1 MEVPGEIVHLDC
13 GTFIRHEHRI
23 ALAERHGS
31 TTLAAA
37 RALPP
42 RDAAMVGREPRYAD
56 VSPERRAYI
65 DTETTSLA
73 SGAGV
78 FVFLVGAGRFEG
90 ASFVV
95 RQYFMRHP
103 GEERAMLEDLAGWL
117 ADVEALVS
125 FHGKAFD
132 CPRTRDRY
140 LFQGLD
146 AGLFEGRAHLDLL
159 YGARRLFRHRLPDC
173 RLQTLERHILGF
185 ERSDD
190 LPGALCPEAWF
201 RYQRGE
207 ENLIPRVMDHNR
219 DDILSLVTLEA
230 RMARSLDHPE
240 DPVESAAAGL
250 LADSAGD
257 HQRAR
262 PLLLECAR
270 TPAPGLDAAV
280 ALRVGRA
287 LRRLGELE
295 AARSLLTRLITA
307 HPADP
312 RPVSELAILEE
323 WSARNPTAALTVTEA
338 ALARLTAADPSRP
351 SLERRRLRL
360 RRKAPESGHT
370 VPRSDCPHSSGS

>member
-1 MEVPGEIVHLDC
+1 MSRPGDPPVSPEVPGEVVRASS
-13 GTFIRHEHRI
+13 GTFIRRDHR
-23 ALAERHGS
+23 LPLSHRHGS
-31 TTLAAA
+31 ATLAAT
-37 RALPP
+37 RALAP
-42 RDAAMVGREPRYAD
+42 ALVALVGREPRYATVD
-56 VSPERRAYI
+56 PERRAYI

-78 FVFLVGAGRFEG
+78 FVFLVGVGRFVG
-90 ASFVV
+90 TSFVV

-103 GEERAMLEDLAGWL
+103 GEERAMLEDLATWL

-140 LFQGLD
+140 LYQGLD
-146 AGLFEGRAHLDLL
+146 AGLFDDRAHLDLL

-173 RLQTLERHILGF
+173 RLQTLERHLLGF
-185 ERSDD
+185 QRSDD

-257 HQRAR
+257 HDRAR
-262 PLLLECAR
+262 PLLLEGAR
-270 TPAPGLDAAV
+270 TPAPGLDLAL

-287 LRRLGELE
+287 LRRLGELP
-295 AARSLLTRLITA
+295 AARSVLARLITA

-338 ALARLTAADPSRP
+338 ALARLPAADPIRP

-360 RRKAPESGHT
+360 RRKRG
-370 VPRSDCPHSSGS
+370 